1 MKSGEKKKIHIR
13 LDRRTFAQWDK
24 GLHDWYV
31 PEGSYAIQIGASAE
45 QILHTAEV
53 KVKPKYLKKERFTI
67 NSPMGDFKKSPK
79 AMKLMGQFFP
89 HMQEQQDEDIED
101 EFMNKKALE
110 ATSNAMPLR
119 AMLSFAPGLT
129 YEMLEQLVEAV
140 NREGE

>member
-1 MKSGEKKKIHIR
+1 M
-13 LDRRTFAQWDK
+13 
-24 GLHDWYV
+24 
-31 PEGSYAIQIGASAE
+31 
-45 QILHTAEV
+45 

-129 YEMLEQLVEAV
+129 YEMRSSWLRQSTEKENKNEKEKKVST
-140 NREGE
+140 GSI